1 MAQPTILPPKAEVP
15 PAKWQVTSYCFWCD
29 TVKNLVTV
37 LVYGDWR
44 ARCIY
49 YERNAS
55 HKNEAKRKKMLKECP
70 GPTCQH
76 VTNYRDKLIQEEL
89 TTK

>member
-1 MAQPTILPPKAEVP
+1 MAQPTILEAKPGVP

-37 LVYGDWR
+37 LVYNDWR

-49 YERNAS
+49 FERHGAL
-55 HKNEAKRKKMLKECP
+55 KKEREGRKMLKECP
-70 GPTCQH
+70 GPTCHH
-76 VTNYRDKLIQEEL
+76 VTDYRDKLIQEEL